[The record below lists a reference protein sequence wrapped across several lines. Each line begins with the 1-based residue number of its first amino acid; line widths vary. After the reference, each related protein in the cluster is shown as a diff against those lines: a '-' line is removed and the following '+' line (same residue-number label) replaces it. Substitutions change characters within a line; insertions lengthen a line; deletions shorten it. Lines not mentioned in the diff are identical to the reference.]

1 MRSIAY
7 SKESSQLLRRIP
19 RNEADK
25 IIKKIRAYADDPES
39 LRNNVKTLRG
49 LGLKRLRVGE
59 WRVIFDE
66 DGNVLTIV
74 KIGPRGS
81 VYD

>member
-1 MRSIAY
+1 MKNIAY
-7 SKESSQLLRRIP
+7 SKDSSQLLRRIP
-19 RNEADK
+19 RNEADR
-25 IIKKIRAYADDPES
+25 IIKKIRAYADDPAS
-39 LRNNVKTLRG
+39 LQNNVKALQG

-66 DGNVLTIV
+66 DGNVLTIL

>member
-1 MRSIAY
+1 MRNIAY

-19 RNEADK
+19 KNEAEK
-25 IIKKIRAYADDPES
+25 IMRKIRAYADDRAS
-39 LRNNVKTLRG
+39 LKNNVKTLQG

-74 KIGPRGS
+74 KIGPRSS